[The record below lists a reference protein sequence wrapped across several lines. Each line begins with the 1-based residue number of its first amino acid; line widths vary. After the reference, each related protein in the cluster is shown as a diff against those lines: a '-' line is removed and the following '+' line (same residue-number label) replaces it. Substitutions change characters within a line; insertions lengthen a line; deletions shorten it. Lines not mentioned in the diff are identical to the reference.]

1 MLEIRKLNTLEEL
14 RLLTPSLLTLDQYY
28 PNIDNWY
35 RNKVLSDPANES
47 NLAIGAFVGGTLAGF
62 VLAKNGDEKKLRCVR
77 VSPSHQNTG
86 LGLRLLERGMEL
98 LETSAPL
105 VTVSEE
111 LLGQYS
117 RIFVNRYGYSLD
129 EVVKGAYRRGKL
141 EYVFN
146 GSLQ

>member
-1 MLEIRKLNTLEEL
+1 MVEIRKLKTLEEL

-28 PNIDNWY
+28 PNIDSWY

-47 NLAIGAFVGGTLAGF
+47 NLAIGAFVGGDLVGF
-62 VLAKNGDEKKLRCVR
+62 VLAKKAEETKLRCVR
-77 VSPSHQNTG
+77 VNPQCQNTG
-86 LGLRLLERGMEL
+86 LGLRLLERAMDA
-98 LETSAPL
+98 LECDKPL

-111 LLGQYS
+111 LLGHYS
-117 RIFVNRYGYSLD
+117 RIFVNRYGYDLN